1 MNTVWSTALG
11 LTAMSLAL
19 PAIAGTL
26 IESRDDVGG
35 SSTVKIAATHV
46 RIDSGDDSGYM
57 LIDMKNNKVYS
68 VSNDDHMVIDA
79 STPANMGPADMEQTD
94 IPHTTPSI
102 TKVGKG
108 PRIAGYATVH
118 YKVSV
123 GDQHCFDEY
132 LAAKPLNNK
141 DVKHFTEMMSRWSGQ
156 QRKYAGSMFEDEDEC
171 DAAETIVTDQYSKLG
186 IPMRTMDSA
195 GTVVHEI
202 TRIQTGVSFPSSVFT
217 PPKEYPVVT
226 QQELMKRMEEGTGGD
241 TQEDDPDQLEEMQQ
255 NIQEMFDRMQQQ
267 E

>member
-1 MNTVWSTALG
+1 MVI
-11 LTAMSLAL
+11 SL
-19 PAIAGTL
+19 PGVAGTL

-35 SSTVKIAATHV
+35 SSTVKIETTHV
-46 RIDSGDDSGYM
+46 RIESGDDSGYM

-79 STPANMGPADMEQTD
+79 STPVDMGPADTEQTD
-94 IPHTTPSI
+94 VPHTAPTI
-102 TKVGKG
+102 TKIGKG
-108 PRIAGYATVH
+108 PRIAGYSTVH

-123 GDQHCFDEY
+123 GDQHCYDEY
-132 LAAKPLNNK
+132 LASKPLENK
-141 DVKHFTEMMSRWSGQ
+141 DVKNFTAMMSKWSSE
-156 QRKYAGSMFEDEDEC
+156 QRKYAGGMYEDEDEC
-171 DAAETIVTDQYSKLG
+171 DAAESVVTDQYTKLG
-186 IPMRTMDSA
+186 IPMRTVDSA
-195 GTVVHEI
+195 GTVIHEI

-226 QQELMKRMEEGTGGD
+226 QQELMKRLQGSPGGD
-241 TQEDDPDQLEEMQQ
+241 TQVDDPDQLEEMQQ